1 MICTLPACII
11 WLSGFKWH
19 NKTLERM
26 ALFNNLVYVHT
37 TPHPVLNFL
46 GNYMH
51 QSCAMISYLFSTV
64 ESIVVSLLKFVSFNS
79 CPTGCIAATKLI
91 WTVVILNGSK
101 TSGPLTSGKAL
112 KMYSWEVY
120 KMFWGQKGG
129 LSKPLDPPAFRHFSF
144 GWKRGYMYFWPMTL
158 EDWHTCRL
166 WNTLPV

>member
-91 WTVVILNGSK
+91 WTVVILNGSEA
-101 TSGPLTSGKAL
+101 SGPLTSGRAL
-112 KMYSWEVY
+112 KMYSWAVIKSFEA
-120 KMFWGQKGG
+120 KEGFERTTRT
-129 LSKPLDPPAFRHFSF
+129 PPPQAYEPDYMARIARIFR
-144 GWKRGYMYFWPMTL
+144 RRVT
-158 EDWHTCRL
+158 
-166 WNTLPV
+166 